1 MQRVEARRG
10 AVPKSM
16 QQANTSGGG
25 RCQVCSIILRQ
36 RGCTVVAESGREERW
51 SPKVQ
56 AAGQHIRRAR
66 VGVRSAAS
74 HSGRGGAWQLQRV
87 EGKVQAVGQHIRRR

>member
-1 MQRVEARRG
+1 MQRVEERRG
-10 AVPKSM
+10 VVPKSM

-25 RCQVCSIILRQ
+25 RCRVCSIVLRQ
-36 RGCTVVAESGREERW
+36 RECTVVAESGREERW

-66 VGVRSAAS
+66 A
-74 HSGRGGAWQLQRV
+74 
-87 EGKVQAVGQHIRRR
+87 